1 MFRESPF
8 PMYDHWSQQ
17 SPIRIHQDH
26 SYFVPALA
34 DPGYLR
40 FEYDEPSYRGT
51 FEGEAG
57 HKNFV
62 LDDPTGGANSPAITF
77 GKLRAELRK
86 IHLHTPSEHD
96 LEGKNHAGE
105 IHLLHEIIG
114 DFEKPPLLV
123 LGTIFQLDTHAAK
136 GKRHPA
142 FELWL
147 APQKGAAKKARTINL
162 HKLLPPEVGIPPQR
176 NWYLYEGSLTSD
188 PYTENV
194 TWIVFQGMLKIDS
207 ASLKLLRKHA
217 HQPERPPRPL
227 NRRFVLR
234 NFQ

>member
-1 MFRESPF
+1 MCRESPF

-40 FEYDEPSYRGT
+40 FEYDEPSYPGR
-51 FEGEAG
+51 FEGKDG
-57 HKNFV
+57 HENFI
-62 LDDPTGGANSPAITF
+62 LDDPTGGANPPAITF
-77 GKLRAELRK
+77 GKLRAELRR

-123 LGTIFQLDTHAAK
+123 LATIFQLDTQTAK
-136 GKRHPA
+136 GKSDAA

-147 APQKGAAKKARTINL
+147 KKTKTINP
-162 HKLLPPEVGIPPQR
+162 HRLLPAESGKPPMR

-194 TWIVFQGMLKIDS
+194 TWVVFQGMLKAGS
-207 ASLKLLRKHA
+207 TSLSLLRARA
-217 HQPERPPRPL
+217 HQPERSPYPL

-234 NFQ
+234 NFR